1 MKLSSVDYYLDWPV
15 SIKLKNL
22 REFIITN
29 LEKKGDLIR
38 WSIVDIQDSID
49 SFGTKKLKNKKNINF
64 FSYNLYFNSNFV
76 F

>member
-38 WSIVDIQDSID
+38 WSIVDIENSID
-49 SFGTKKLKNKKNINF
+49 SFGTKKLKIKAVIAN
-64 FSYNLYFNSNFV
+64 
-76 F
+76 

>member
-38 WSIVDIQDSID
+38 WSIVDIQNSID
-49 SFGTKKLKNKKNINF
+49 SVGTKKLKIKAVIAI
-64 FSYNLYFNSNFV
+64 
-76 F
+76 

>member
-15 SIKLKNL
+15 SIKLIKL

-38 WSIVDIQDSID
+38 WSIVDIQNSID
-49 SFGTKKLKNKKNINF
+49 SFGTKKLKIKAVLAN
-64 FSYNLYFNSNFV
+64 
-76 F
+76 

>member
-1 MKLSSVDYYLDWPV
+1 MKLSSVDFYLDWPV

-49 SFGTKKLKNKKNINF
+49 TFGTKKLKIKAVLAN
-64 FSYNLYFNSNFV
+64 
-76 F
+76 

>member
-29 LEKKGDLIR
+29 LEKKGKLIR
-38 WSIVDIQDSID
+38 WSIVDIQNSID
-49 SFGTKKLKNKKNINF
+49 SIGTKKLKIKAVLAN
-64 FSYNLYFNSNFV
+64 
-76 F
+76 

>member
-15 SIKLKNL
+15 SIKLNNL

-38 WSIVDIQDSID
+38 WSIVDIQNSVD
-49 SFGTKKLKNKKNINF
+49 SFGTKKLTIKAVLANEKI
-64 FSYNLYFNSNFV
+64 
-76 F
+76 

>member
-38 WSIVDIQDSID
+38 WSIVDIQNSID
-49 SFGTKKLKNKKNINF
+49 SYGMKKLKIKAVLAI
-64 FSYNLYFNSNFV
+64 
-76 F
+76 

>member
-22 REFIITN
+22 RKFIIAN

-38 WSIVDIQDSID
+38 WSIVDIQSSID
-49 SFGTKKLKNKKNINF
+49 SFGTKKLMIKAVVAN
-64 FSYNLYFNSNFV
+64 
-76 F
+76 

>member
-1 MKLSSVDYYLDWPV
+1 MKLNSVDCYLDWPV
-15 SIKLKNL
+15 SIELKNL

-49 SFGTKKLKNKKNINF
+49 SFGTKKLKIKA
-64 FSYNLYFNSNFV
+64 V
-76 F
+76 FAN

>member
-22 REFIITN
+22 REFIIIN

-49 SFGTKKLKNKKNINF
+49 SFETKKLKIKAVLAN
-64 FSYNLYFNSNFV
+64 
-76 F
+76 

>member
-22 REFIITN
+22 REFIVTN

-38 WSIVDIQDSID
+38 WSIVDIQNYID
-49 SFGTKKLKNKKNINF
+49 SFGTKKLKIKAVIAN
-64 FSYNLYFNSNFV
+64 
-76 F
+76 

>member
-1 MKLSSVDYYLDWPV
+1 MKLNSVDYYLDWPV

-38 WSIVDIQDSID
+38 WSIVDIQNSID
-49 SFGTKKLKNKKNINF
+49 SHGTKKLKIKAVLAN
-64 FSYNLYFNSNFV
+64 
-76 F
+76 

>member
-22 REFIITN
+22 RKFIIAN

-38 WSIVDIQDSID
+38 WSIVEIQNSID
-49 SFGTKKLKNKKNINF
+49 SFGTKKLKIKA
-64 FSYNLYFNSNFV
+64 V
-76 F
+76 FAN

>member
-22 REFIITN
+22 RKFISTN

-38 WSIVDIQDSID
+38 WSIVDIQNSID
-49 SFGTKKLKNKKNINF
+49 SFGTKKLKIKAVIAN
-64 FSYNLYFNSNFV
+64 
-76 F
+76 

>member
-1 MKLSSVDYYLDWPV
+1 MKLSSIDYYLDWPV

-38 WSIVDIQDSID
+38 WSIVDIQNSID
-49 SFGTKKLKNKKNINF
+49 SFGTKKLKIKAVIVN
-64 FSYNLYFNSNFV
+64 
-76 F
+76 

>member
-29 LEKKGDLIR
+29 LEKRGDLIR
-38 WSIVDIQDSID
+38 WSIVDIQNSID
-49 SFGTKKLKNKKNINF
+49 SFGTKKLKIKAVIAN
-64 FSYNLYFNSNFV
+64 
-76 F
+76 

>member
-49 SFGTKKLKNKKNINF
+49 SSGTKKLKIKVVLAN
-64 FSYNLYFNSNFV
+64 
-76 F
+76 

>member
-38 WSIVDIQDSID
+38 WSIVDIQNSID
-49 SFGTKKLKNKKNINF
+49 SFGTKKLKTKAVIAN
-64 FSYNLYFNSNFV
+64 
-76 F
+76 